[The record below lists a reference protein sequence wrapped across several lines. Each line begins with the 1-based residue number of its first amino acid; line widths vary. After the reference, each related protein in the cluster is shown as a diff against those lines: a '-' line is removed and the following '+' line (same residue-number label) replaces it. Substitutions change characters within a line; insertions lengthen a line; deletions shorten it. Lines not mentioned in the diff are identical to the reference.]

1 MSDIIQRDQVIV
13 WVVCVIVL
21 VGFSSPLVW
30 ECAHRIVYDTMFSS
44 LLEWICAHRV
54 VYDTMVILAYNYN
67 LISLVPP
74 LV

>member
-1 MSDIIQRDQVIV
+1 MSDIIQRDQVIF

-21 VGFSSPLVW
+21 VGFSGPLDR
-30 ECAHRIVYDTMFSS
+30 ECAHRIVYDTMVSR

-54 VYDTMVILAYNYN
+54 VYDTMDILAYNYN
-67 LISLVPP
+67 LFSLVPL